1 MQYISHM
8 LLKMNSLTLL
18 LVTVALVG
26 SASAFPRVNQKA
38 VVQNALKTMIQQAQ
52 EKAMLEHAYK
62 QFADQQQAK
71 EEEKETT
78 NEMDAANIMTENR
91 KMAVAIQMLLGK
103 LDTTNEMAD
112 LQAAQ
117 WWCVWIPQPVR
128 ITLPACQ

>member
-112 LQAAQ
+112 LQAPF
-117 WWCVWIPQPVR
+117 WCTWIPEPVK

>member
-1 MQYISHM
+1 
-8 LLKMNSLTLL
+8 
-18 LVTVALVG
+18 
-26 SASAFPRVNQKA
+26 
-38 VVQNALKTMIQQAQ
+38 
-52 EKAMLEHAYK
+52 MLEHAYK

-71 EEEKETT
+71 EQHISLQEEEKETT

-112 LQAAQ
+112 LQEEF
-117 WWCVWIPQPVR
+117 WCVLVPQQTK

>member
-1 MQYISHM
+1 M

-26 SASAFPRVNQKA
+26 SASAYPRVNQKA
-38 VVQNALKTMIQQAQ
+38 VVQNVLKTMIQQAQ

-112 LQAAQ
+112 LQAQ
-117 WWCVWIPQPVR
+117 WWYPVSLV
-128 ITLPACQ
+128 TSE